1 MVRKWVKAFK
11 DGRTNVHV
19 EERSG
24 RPSVVNEDLV
34 QKVDEKQR
42 VPTKQTR
49 EIAPVAPARR
59 RGEGR
64 EAPKEKPEYREWQR
78 NPNNESHRSFTD
90 ARNRCKH
97 VIDSSKE
104 EHNQKIKNKL
114 LSCLSSSRTFWS
126 VAKAVS
132 QNFSYS
138 SIPPLTREDR
148 SIASTPKGKA
158 DILGKLFADNSTVD
172 FQGNPPAT
180 TFNVNSRM
188 AEVKFQHRDV
198 RNVLQNLNTNK
209 ASGPDQ
215 IPAIV
220 LKRCA
225 VEITPILCK
234 LFKVSYEQGVFP
246 ATWKIA
252 CVQPIPKKGKKPT
265 PTITDL

>member
-1 MVRKWVKAFK
+1 MNPTLSAVYKYEHEN
-11 DGRTNVHV
+11 GR
-19 EERSG
+19 
-24 RPSVVNEDLV
+24 
-34 QKVDEKQR
+34 
-42 VPTKQTR
+42 
-49 EIAPVAPARR
+49 
-59 RGEGR
+59 
-64 EAPKEKPEYREWQR
+64 
-78 NPNNESHRSFTD
+78 ESHRCFTD

-114 LSCLSSSRTFWS
+114 LSGPSSSRTFWS
-126 VAKAVS
+126 VAKAIS
-132 QNFSYS
+132 HNFSYS
-138 SIPPLTREDR
+138 SILPLTREDR
-148 SIASTPKGKA
+148 SIASTPKEKA
-158 DILGKLFADNSTVD
+158 DILGKLFADSSTVD

-188 AEVKFQHRDV
+188 AEVKFEHRDI

-225 VEITPILCK
+225 VELTPILCK
-234 LFKVSYEQGVFP
+234 LFKVSYELGVFP
-246 ATWKIA
+246 ATWKIG
-252 CVQPIPKKGKKPT
+252 CVQPIPKKSKKPI